1 MTVTQTRFYTG
12 LGLGIGFLVIA
23 LVWYFFG
30 PTIIQWSG
38 GTNTSNLTEQGQNET
53 QATPALNKEEQREK
67 LDELLPVDTIN
78 TEAEIQ
84 QEVQL
89 LEQLQQDADSDVE
102 NQLNLLRTERTVEA
116 ELDLLK
122 SLE

>member
-78 TEAEIQ
+78 TETEIQ